1 MESYSDIS
9 LSTFSLETTYSVTAF
24 IGMRGVA
31 SQAYLHQ
38 FGANVQVRFQLQ
50 IDFAE
55 WQIYEF
61 PVDYSVDPKLR
72 CRPEYLGRFLNHSG
86 RDWDYIYNVTTTS
99 LILRSLV
106 LFVVGGDEQPS
117 ACGSITPT
125 AIPYIASAEFMSGV
139 FGKIYIVQWSGG
151 GYCMAKSSVLQLFI

>member
-1 MESYSDIS
+1 MCILTCCMESYSDIS

-55 WQIYEF
+55 WQIYEL

-72 CRPEYLGRFLNHSG
+72 CRPEYLGQFLITAAKNG
-86 RDWDYIYNVTTTS
+86 TTS
-99 LILRSLV
+99 
-106 LFVVGGDEQPS
+106 
-117 ACGSITPT
+117 T
-125 AIPYIASAEFMSGV
+125 M
-139 FGKIYIVQWSGG
+139 
-151 GYCMAKSSVLQLFI
+151 